1 MADTIRLVEYFYVMA
16 PQKPGVGAALL
27 AELQQNSVNLLAFSG
42 FPSGRG
48 AQVDFVPEDA
58 ASFRAVAKKAKWKLK
73 GPKRALMVVGDD
85 RAGAVADIM
94 RRLAEAKI
102 NVTALDAVCA
112 GSGRYGAI
120 LWMSPA
126 SMRGRPVA
134 GGRVMSQRLAL
145 HTWTL
150 DVSPLADALRIA
162 KATGGTAWSC
172 GGSTSSGPRSPAAGR
187 LGAGPGPR
195 RGLPVACVGV
205 EFGWMWADGRRAAR
219 GC

>member
-27 AELQQNSVNLLAFSG
+27 AELQQNGVNLLAFSG

-48 AQVDFVPEDA
+48 AQVDFVPEDS
-58 ASFRAVAKKAKWKLK
+58 ASFRAVAKKAKWKIK

-112 GSGRYGAI
+112 GSGRYGLI
-120 LWMSPA
+120 LWTSPA
-126 SMRGRPVA
+126 SI
-134 GGRVMSQRLAL
+134 
-145 HTWTL
+145 T
-150 DVSPLADALRIA
+150 
-162 KATGGTAWSC
+162 
-172 GGSTSSGPRSPAAGR
+172 
-187 LGAGPGPR
+187 
-195 RGLPVACVGV
+195 
-205 EFGWMWADGRRAAR
+205 RAAR
-219 GC
+219 LLGAA